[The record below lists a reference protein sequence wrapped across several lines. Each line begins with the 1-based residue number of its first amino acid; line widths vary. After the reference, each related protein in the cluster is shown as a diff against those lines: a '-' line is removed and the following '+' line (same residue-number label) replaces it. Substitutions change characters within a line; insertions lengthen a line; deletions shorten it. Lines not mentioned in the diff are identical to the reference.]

1 MSTNFY
7 IVNPKKVTTYTG
19 EGPLCIGHFCMNR
32 FFSLYV
38 YPELALENF
47 SDWMKVFSSENVE
60 IIDDIGNPVS
70 AEYLI
75 PIIISPSHT
84 HFLRDGVIEGI
95 IEYDNRVAGVKAFEL
110 SPCGFIR
117 RVIGEEG
124 CVGRPGNSALR
135 IDYVQIGN
143 VA

>member
-7 IVNPKKVTTYTG
+7 IANPKKVTKYTG
-19 EGPLCIGHFCMNR
+19 EGPLCIGHLCVNR

-38 YPELALENF
+38 YPELDLENF
-47 SDWMKVFSSENVE
+47 SDWMKVFSRENVE
-60 IIDDIGNPVS
+60 IMDDFGNKVN
-70 AEYLI
+70 ADFLI
-75 PIIISPSHT
+75 PVIISPIHT
-84 HFLRDGVIEGI
+84 NPRDGVIKGI
-95 IEYDNRVAGVKAFEL
+95 IEADNQVAGVKAFEL

-124 CVGRPGNSALR
+124 CVGRPGNSELK

-143 VA
+143 VV

>member
-7 IVNPKKVTTYTG
+7 IANPKKVTKYMG
-19 EGPLCIGHFCMNR
+19 EGPLCIGHFCVNR
-32 FFSLYV
+32 FFSLYI
-38 YPELALENF
+38 YPELDLENF
-47 SDWMKVFSSENVE
+47 SDWVRVFSNGNVE
-60 IIDDIGNPVS
+60 ITDDIGNMVS
-70 AEYLI
+70 AEFLI
-75 PIIISPSHT
+75 PAIISPSRMR
-84 HFLRDGVIEGI
+84 LRDGVIEEI
-95 IEYDNRVAGVKAFEL
+95 IEADNQAAGVKAFEL

-135 IDYVQIGN
+135 IDYVQTGN